1 MYLSCVIM
9 ISNLLPKT
17 LHNSLY
23 NYSFISFKKSV
34 RRPGFPS
41 RAGAETSEAAI
52 VMKKLLSTYKQKCKE
67 GGGDPGQELIKAME
81 KQLDG
86 ENIMNKVVF
95 LHFCLYMITGQNQS
109 SR

>member
-1 MYLSCVIM
+1 MGQHIHDLKLIM
-9 ISNLLPKT
+9 TVSQVHPSK
-17 LHNSLY
+17 Y
-23 NYSFISFKKSV
+23 ESV

-41 RAGAETSEAAI
+41 RTSGETSEAAI

-86 ENIMNKVVF
+86 ENIMNKVVYLKTKVIWVNCF
-95 LHFCLYMITGQNQS
+95 VTT
-109 SR
+109 